1 MDLKYFFMTRLKENF
16 VVDAKGNRIGV
27 FLPIKDYN
35 KLLEEL
41 EELEDIKAYD
51 KAMSGKPE
59 FVPLSQAL
67 KQIGTSRKKKR

>member
-1 MDLKYFFMTRLKENF
+1 MTQLRENF
-16 VVDAKGNRIGV
+16 VVDAKGNRVGV

-51 KAMSGKPE
+51 RAVSRKQE
-59 FVPLSQAL
+59 FVPLDQAL
-67 KQIGTSRKKKR
+67 KQIEASRKKKK